1 MHILMPSSLE
11 HVDLQRLVLE
21 PLAKQ
26 EMELRPGQ
34 ANDALEGLR
43 LALGLRQLLY
53 CSQVRDLCPDRRHR
67 P

>member
-26 EMELRPGQ
+26 EMELR
-34 ANDALEGLR
+34 
-43 LALGLRQLLY
+43 
-53 CSQVRDLCPDRRHR
+53 
-67 P
+67 